1 MVKPS
6 YPAPV
11 VVKAKLPVLGGSV
24 IFLTMIVPRSRVTE
38 FPTVNVNVP
47 VVEPITID
55 AGVNVAVAHVNPVI
69 GVNVASLT
77 EHVFPVGIP
86 DTVAEPPAATDFDP
100 VSAVVPSVSSPQL

>member
-77 EHVFPVGIP
+77 EHVLPVGIP
-86 DTVAEPPAATDFDP
+86 DTVAEPPFFLIIQP
-100 VSAVVPSVSSPQL
+100 VTAVAPLPYTPQL